1 MWKSG
6 EKSIQFWGKIRKKF
20 IEMWKWAQK
29 KVATLVISLVDERIR
44 TSRVKV
50 YLGIISEGLLI

>member
-29 KVATLVISLVDERIR
+29 KVATLLSGVQSLRDCQETQVL
-44 TSRVKV
+44 
-50 YLGIISEGLLI
+50 LGQRGRE

>member
-29 KVATLVISLVDERIR
+29 KVASLHIYQDIG
-44 TSRVKV
+44 K
-50 YLGIISEGLLI
+50 LGG

>member
-29 KVATLVISLVDERIR
+29 KVATLSGDKKSQSQIG
-44 TSRVKV
+44 KV
-50 YLGIISEGLLI
+50 RSEVV